1 MVLAIATALVKTL
14 SSYLFSSYL
23 KAHYGSVEIDGA
35 PSWYGE
41 EPDEAI
47 CVSTYRNG
55 GIEELEFTKN
65 DSKIKLRKKVNHILE
80 LVIYNNFK
88 NLTPDEEDFLNKIAK
103 DKKLP
108 LFVDSNTK
116 FQNIKVDEDEKKV
129 FVRSCLDKEA
139 LINYEKNRVKELS
152 KNLTYYKADKGFDEL
167 EGKETP
173 ASGHAAKEFEEL
185 ENSDF

>member
-14 SSYLFSSYL
+14 SSFLFSSYL
-23 KAHYGSVEIDGA
+23 KAHYGSVEIEGA
-35 PSWYGE
+35 PSWYRT
-41 EPDEAI
+41 EPNEAI

-55 GIEELEFTKN
+55 GIEELEFTKE

-80 LVIYNNFK
+80 LVIYRNFK
-88 NLTPDEEDFLNKIAK
+88 NLTLDEEKFLNEISK

-108 LFVDSNTK
+108 LFVDANTK
-116 FQNIKVDEDEKKV
+116 FQNIKVDEDERKV
-129 FVRSCLDKEA
+129 FVRSCLDKKA
-139 LINYEKNRVKELS
+139 LIEYEKKRVKEIA
-152 KNLTYYKADKGFDEL
+152 KNLSYYKADKGFDEL

-173 ASGHAAKEFEEL
+173 NSGHTAKEFEEL